1 MKEEIHMINEDYVQ
15 PEDGVLSAFADV
27 YSKMKVQNGTVL
39 KLVSILRENGVITD
53 DQVRTICDLTL
64 DQISDPA
71 EREQAKREL
80 YDETVDD
87 GRMDSGS

>member
-1 MKEEIHMINEDYVQ
+1 MDIIRINDKYDP

-53 DQVRTICDLTL
+53 DQVRAICDLTL

-71 EREQAKREL
+71 EREQAKKEL
-80 YDETVDD
+80 NDETVDD